1 MTAPDKH
8 ILDDQV
14 QVLLERSLIAWRLIG
29 RARRIAEGTEILAL
43 GRTVTVTRAP
53 AGIPFRWM
61 VTVDSRSRPAVSVV
75 AVLRQVR
82 HALDPGYASSRVR
95 IAAMPVLPPG

>member
-1 MTAPDKH
+1 MQPPATQS
-8 ILDDQV
+8 LDDLLH
-14 QVLLERSLIAWRLIG
+14 VLLERSLLAWRLIG
-29 RARRIAEGTEILAL
+29 RARRVTEGTEIVAL
-43 GRTVTVTRAP
+43 GRAVTVTRAP

-61 VTVDSRSRPAVSVV
+61 VTVDGRSRPAVSVI

-95 IAAMPVLPPG
+95 IAAMPVLPPE